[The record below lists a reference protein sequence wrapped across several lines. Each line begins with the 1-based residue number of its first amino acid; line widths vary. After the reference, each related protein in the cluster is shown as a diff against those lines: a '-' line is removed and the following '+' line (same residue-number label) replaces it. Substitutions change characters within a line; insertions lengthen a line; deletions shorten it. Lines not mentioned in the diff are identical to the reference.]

1 MKQGDFGTVWL
12 LGPIILIFPI
22 MIHGSYDFAL
32 MLMGG
37 IYFVYP
43 DASSAWGLL
52 ALVPIICVIVGYI
65 VQIICIIQVRKLQ
78 AAFEAQQAQLT
89 TVEAMTLED
98 NSLSIDNSFDSLDAK
113 SAAFSLN
120 TL

>member
-1 MKQGDFGTVWL
+1 MFGPL
-12 LGPIILIFPI
+12 ILIFPI

-37 IYFVYP
+37 IYYVYP
-43 DASSAWGLL
+43 DASNAWGLL
-52 ALVPIICVIVGYI
+52 ALVPIICVIAGYI
-65 VQIICIIQVRKLQ
+65 VQVICILKVRKLQ
-78 AAFEAQQAQLT
+78 AAFEDQQAQLT

-98 NSLSIDNSFDSLDAK
+98 NSLGVEHSFDSLDAK
-113 SAAFSLN
+113 SAVFSLN